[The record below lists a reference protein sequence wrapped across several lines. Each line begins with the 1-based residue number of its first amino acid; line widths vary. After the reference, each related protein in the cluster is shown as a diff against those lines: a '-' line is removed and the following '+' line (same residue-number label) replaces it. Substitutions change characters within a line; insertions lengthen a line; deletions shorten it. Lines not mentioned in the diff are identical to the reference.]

1 MRNNNNNRK
10 NDSQGKFVIVKESY
24 SQNLIGTIN
33 NAVKQD
39 KLITIHYYS
48 NEKGIT
54 ERVIEP
60 MDVVIRNGRKNLV
73 GWCRL
78 RNDWR
83 TFRIDRINFIQVHL
97 QDSFEPREGYRRE
110 DFEDEGAQYE
120 RENYKSS
127 HTQTN
132 TINGRPN
139 KEFAFNT
146 DNIKTMSENKLNFS
160 NDNVKEYSED
170 EEDLSL

>member
-1 MRNNNNNRK
+1 MRNNTNHKK

-24 SQNLIGTIN
+24 SQNLIGTIIH
-33 NAVKQD
+33 ASKID

-83 TFRIDRINFIQVHL
+83 TFRVDRINFIKIHL
-97 QDSFEPREGYRRE
+97 NESFEAREDYRRE
-110 DFEDEGAQYE
+110 NFEDEGVRFISQE
-120 RENYKSS
+120 TKPTSMN
-127 HTQTN
+127 N
-132 TINGRPN
+132 RPN

-170 EEDLSL
+170 EEDMAL